1 MSIDHT
7 SVSILGH
14 KVPSRHVVVV
24 LAGVAGIAGSRRVA
38 GVAGIDVR
46 LAVIKFEV
54 VAGVSGSM
62 TVTHK

>member
-1 MSIDHT
+1 M
-7 SVSILGH
+7 
-14 KVPSRHVVVV
+14 VVV

-46 LAVIKFEV
+46 LAVIEIKV